1 MLRSVWTLE
10 NCGDYGNL
18 HWVGLVHV
26 LWKRED
32 IVDKRTETSCVIG
45 FEGSR

>member
-10 NCGDYGNL
+10 NCGNYGNL
-18 HWVGLVHV
+18 HWVGLDV